1 MPCLLSEEESPWELR
16 VGISSVWP
24 GYDLERIRDDKLLF
38 AAWTELAT
46 FGLELG
52 LTEPESCGLIGAVMP
67 LADWISEQRGGS
79 ESYFLGVSGAQGTGK
94 STLVN
99 LLGRA
104 LSRIHGLRT
113 VTLSLD
119 DFYMTQAERDHLA
132 QTSHPLFATRGVPG
146 THDIGMLME
155 CISRL
160 RLAETVSTPCF
171 DKSVDDRLPIE
182 KWQHHEGAY
191 AVILLEGWC
200 LGASAQ
206 ESSQLEEPVNSLE
219 REEDADCNWRRAI
232 NNKLAAGG
240 YPELFSEFDAWLY
253 MQVPDFDSVRKWR
266 MRQEKDLIARV
277 GEADAVMDTSGLRR
291 FIMFYERITRH
302 MLQNAPSSA
311 DIVFSL
317 NPDHSVNTISLK
329 TVT

>member
-1 MPCLLSEEESPWELR
+1 M
-16 VGISSVWP
+16 GISSVWP
-24 GYDLERIRDDKLLF
+24 GYDLNRIQDDVLLL

-52 LTEPESCGLIGAVMP
+52 LTELESRNLVGAVIP
-67 LADWISEQRGGS
+67 LANWISEQRGGS
-79 ESYFLGVSGAQGTGK
+79 GSYFLGVSGAQGTGK

-99 LLGRA
+99 MLGRA
-104 LSRIHGLRT
+104 LDSVHGLRT

-119 DFYMTQAERDHLA
+119 DFYMTRGQRNHLA

-146 THDIGMLME
+146 THDIGMLRQ
-155 CISRL
+155 CLTRL

-171 DKSVDDRLPIE
+171 DKSVDDRMPIE
-182 KWQHHEGAY
+182 KWHCHDGAY
-191 AVILLEGWC
+191 AVTILEGWC

-219 REEDADCNWRRAI
+219 REEDADCNWRRTI

-240 YPELFSEFDAWLY
+240 YPTLFSEFDAWLY
-253 MQVPDFDSVRKWR
+253 LQVPDFDSVRKWR

-277 GEADAVMDTSGLRR
+277 GEADSTMDDAGLRR

-302 MLQNAPSSA
+302 MLQDAPSSA

-317 NPDHSVNTISLK
+317 NADHGVDRISLK

>member
-1 MPCLLSEEESPWELR
+1 MRCLLSEEESFWKLR
-16 VGISSVWP
+16 VEISCVWP
-24 GYDLERIRDDKLLF
+24 GYDLDRIQDDELLL

-52 LTEPESCGLIGAVMP
+52 LTELESRELVGAVMP
-67 LADWISEQRGGS
+67 LADWISEQRAGS
-79 ESYFLGVSGAQGTGK
+79 GSYFFGVSGAQGTGK

-99 LLGRA
+99 MLGRA
-104 LSRIHGLRT
+104 LDGVHGLRN

-119 DFYMTQAERDHLA
+119 DFYMTRGQRQHLA
-132 QTSHPLFATRGVPG
+132 ETSHPLFATRGVPG
-146 THDIGMLME
+146 THDIDMLRQ
-155 CISRL
+155 CLSRL

-182 KWQHHEGAY
+182 KWHHHDGAY
-191 AVILLEGWC
+191 AVAILEGWC

-206 ESSQLEEPVNSLE
+206 ASSELEEPVNSLE
-219 REEDADCNWRRAI
+219 REEDADGNWRRAI

-240 YPELFSEFDAWLY
+240 YPTLFSEFDAWLY
-253 MQVPDFDSVRKWR
+253 LQVPDFDLVWKWR

-277 GEADAVMDTSGLRR
+277 GEADSTMDESAVRR
-291 FIMFYERITRH
+291 FIMFYERITRQ
-302 MLQNAPSSA
+302 MLQVAPSLA

-317 NPDHSVNTISLK
+317 DADHSVDRISLK
-329 TVT
+329 TVA